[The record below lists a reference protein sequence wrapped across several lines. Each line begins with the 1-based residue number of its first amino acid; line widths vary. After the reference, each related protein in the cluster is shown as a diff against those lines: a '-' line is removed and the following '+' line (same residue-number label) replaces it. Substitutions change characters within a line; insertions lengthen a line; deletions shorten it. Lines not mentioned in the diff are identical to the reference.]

1 MPRVLNFQTNFVSGV
16 LDPRLAARTDIKQ
29 YYQGCAVGTNVLSL
43 PQGGLKRRPG
53 MAYQATLPG
62 KSRICMFAFN
72 VEQTYLIS
80 FSNNNIAI
88 YKDGVKQADVTSTY
102 TEAQIFELNW
112 TQSADTMIIVHED
125 HAPAKLVRGGSHT
138 AWTLSDLALL
148 SVPVFNFG
156 TTDALNG
163 AIDASVTTITVDSTT
178 GFVAPGADQLDGA
191 IDASVTDITVDSTVG
206 FFAPGTIKI
215 DSELVTYLSISTTQ
229 FIGCTRGAIS
239 TTAASHSDN
248 AGVSSTASITIGT
261 ETITYT
267 GVTGTTFT
275 GCTRGVSSTAAS
287 HDDNAVVSSTD
298 EPVWSATKGYPKSA
312 TFFEQRLWF
321 GGSKNRPQTMWA
333 SVIGDFFN
341 FNVGTG
347 ADDDAIDITLD
358 TDQVNAIKAVYAG
371 RHLTV
376 FTSGAEFYISDSPIT
391 PAKSAVKR
399 QTQFGSGDVRPVN
412 IDGAILFIE
421 RSGKA
426 AREFLWTYEEEAYT
440 SNSSSLMA
448 SHLITSPVDMDARRG
463 TSTDDANY
471 VYLVNSDGTM
481 AVFNTL
487 RHQEVGGWTKWST
500 TGTIESVAVIVD
512 DIYFSVLRTINS
524 VAVRFLE
531 KANESTYTDANKLQ
545 TLGSPGTA
553 VSGLAHL
560 NGESCRV
567 RADDALMDDATPS
580 GGAITLVR
588 NGTTVEVGLDY
599 DITVKT
605 MPLNSDFQN
614 GPILTRYK
622 RLVRVVTD
630 LYQSLGVY
638 VNDVYLADRDFG
650 EDILDTTPP
659 GFTGIKETHLLGW
672 DRLAQI
678 TITQQDP
685 QPFTLL
691 AVAIEVEA

>member
-29 YYQGCAVGTNVLSL
+29 YYQGCAEGTNVLSL

-72 VEQTYLIS
+72 VEQTYLIA

-102 TEAQIFELNW
+102 TEAQLFDLNW

-138 AWTLSDLALL
+138 AWTLSDITLL
-148 SVPVFNFG
+148 NIPTFNYA

-163 AIDASVTTITVDSTT
+163 AIDASVTTITVDSTA
-178 GFVAPGADQLDGA
+178 GFATAGSIV
-191 IDASVTDITVDSTVG
+191 
-206 FFAPGTIKI
+206 I
-215 DSELVTYLSISTTQ
+215 DSETIS
-229 FIGCTRGAIS
+229 
-239 TTAASHSDN
+239 
-248 AGVSSTASITIGT
+248 
-261 ETITYT
+261 YT
-267 GVTGTTFT
+267 GVTATTFT
-275 GCTRGVSSTAAS
+275 GCTRGASSTSAAS
-287 HDDNAVVSSTD
+287 HSDNAVVTSTD
-298 EPVWSATKGYPKSA
+298 EPVWSATAGYPKTA
-312 TFFEQRLWF
+312 TFYEQRLWF
-321 GGSKNRPQTMWA
+321 GGSKNRPQTLWA
-333 SVIGDFFN
+333 SVISDFFN

-347 ADDDAIDITLD
+347 DADDAIDITLD

-371 RHLTV
+371 RHLTI

-391 PAKSAVKR
+391 PSNSSVKR
-399 QTQFGSGDVRPVN
+399 QTQFGSGSVRPIN

-448 SHLITSPVDMDARRG
+448 SHLISGPVDMDARRG

-471 VYLVNSDGTM
+471 VYLVNTDGTM

-512 DIYFSVLRTINS
+512 EVYFSVLRTINS

-531 KANESTYTDANKLQ
+531 KADENTYTDANKLQ

-560 NGESCRV
+560 NGQSCRV
-567 RADDALMDDATPS
+567 RADSSIMDNATPS
-580 GGAITLVR
+580 GGAITLAR

-638 VNDVYLADRDFG
+638 VNDIYLADRDFG

-691 AVAIEVEA
+691 GLAIEVEA

>member
-1 MPRVLNFQTNFVSGV
+1 VPRVLNFQTNFVSGV

-29 YYQGCAVGTNVLSL
+29 YYQGCAEGTNVLSL

-72 VEQTYLIS
+72 VEQTYLIA

-102 TEAQIFELNW
+102 TEAQLFDLNW

-138 AWTLSDLALL
+138 AWTLSDITLL
-148 SVPVFNFG
+148 NIPTFNYA

-163 AIDASVTTITVDSTT
+163 AIDASVTTITVDSTA
-178 GFVAPGADQLDGA
+178 GFATAGSIV
-191 IDASVTDITVDSTVG
+191 
-206 FFAPGTIKI
+206 I
-215 DSELVTYLSISTTQ
+215 DSETIS
-229 FIGCTRGAIS
+229 
-239 TTAASHSDN
+239 
-248 AGVSSTASITIGT
+248 
-261 ETITYT
+261 YT
-267 GVTGTTFT
+267 GVTATTFT
-275 GCTRGVSSTAAS
+275 GCTRGASSTSAAS
-287 HDDNAVVSSTD
+287 HSDNAVVTSTD
-298 EPVWSATKGYPKSA
+298 EPVWSATAGYPKTA
-312 TFFEQRLWF
+312 TFYEQRLWF
-321 GGSKNRPQTMWA
+321 GGSKNRPQTLWA
-333 SVIGDFFN
+333 SVISDFFN

-347 ADDDAIDITLD
+347 AADDAIDITLD

-371 RHLTV
+371 RHLTI

-391 PAKSAVKR
+391 PSNSSVKR
-399 QTQFGSGDVRPVN
+399 QTQFGSGSVRPIN

-448 SHLITSPVDMDARRG
+448 SHLISGPVDMDARRG

-471 VYLVNSDGTM
+471 VYLVNTDGTM

-512 DIYFSVLRTINS
+512 EVYFSVLRTINS

-531 KANESTYTDANKLQ
+531 KADENTYTDANKLQ

-560 NGESCRV
+560 NGQSCRV
-567 RADDALMDDATPS
+567 RADSSIMDNATPS
-580 GGAITLVR
+580 GGAITLAR

-638 VNDVYLADRDFG
+638 VNDIYLADRDFG

-691 AVAIEVEA
+691 GLAIEVEA

>member
-29 YYQGCAVGTNVLSL
+29 YYQGCAEGTNVLSL

-72 VEQTYLIS
+72 VEQTYLIA

-102 TEAQIFELNW
+102 TEAQLFDLNW
-112 TQSADTMIIVHED
+112 TQSADTMIIVHAD

-138 AWTLSDLALL
+138 AWTLSDITLL
-148 SVPVFNFG
+148 NIPTFNYA

-163 AIDASVTTITVDSTT
+163 AIDASVTTITVDSTA
-178 GFVAPGADQLDGA
+178 GFATAGSIV
-191 IDASVTDITVDSTVG
+191 
-206 FFAPGTIKI
+206 I
-215 DSELVTYLSISTTQ
+215 DSETIS
-229 FIGCTRGAIS
+229 
-239 TTAASHSDN
+239 
-248 AGVSSTASITIGT
+248 
-261 ETITYT
+261 YT
-267 GVTGTTFT
+267 GVTSTTFT
-275 GCTRGVSSTAAS
+275 GCTRGASSTSAAS
-287 HDDNAVVSSTD
+287 HSDNAVVTSTD
-298 EPVWSATKGYPKSA
+298 EPVWSATAGYPKTA
-312 TFFEQRLWF
+312 TFYEQRLWF
-321 GGSKNRPQTMWA
+321 GGAKNRPQTLWG
-333 SVIGDFFN
+333 SVISDFFN

-391 PAKSAVKR
+391 PSKSSVKR
-399 QTQFGSGDVRPVN
+399 QTQFGSGSVRPIN

-448 SHLITSPVDMDARRG
+448 SHLISGPVDMDARRG

-471 VYLVNSDGTM
+471 VYLVNTDGTM

-512 DIYFSVLRTINS
+512 EVYFSVLRTINS

-531 KANESTYTDANKLQ
+531 KADENTYTDANKLQ

-560 NGESCRV
+560 NGQSCRV
-567 RADDALMDDATPS
+567 RADSSIMDNATPS
-580 GGAITLVR
+580 GGAITLAR

-638 VNDVYLADRDFG
+638 VNDIYLADRDFG

-691 AVAIEVEA
+691 GLAIEVEA

>member
-1 MPRVLNFQTNFVSGV
+1 
-16 LDPRLAARTDIKQ
+16 
-29 YYQGCAVGTNVLSL
+29 
-43 PQGGLKRRPG
+43 

-333 SVIGDFFN
+333 S
-341 FNVGTG
+341 
-347 ADDDAIDITLD
+347 
-358 TDQVNAIKAVYAG
+358 
-371 RHLTV
+371 
-376 FTSGAEFYISDSPIT
+376 
-391 PAKSAVKR
+391 
-399 QTQFGSGDVRPVN
+399 
-412 IDGAILFIE
+412 
-421 RSGKA
+421 
-426 AREFLWTYEEEAYT
+426 
-440 SNSSSLMA
+440 
-448 SHLITSPVDMDARRG
+448 
-463 TSTDDANY
+463 
-471 VYLVNSDGTM
+471 
-481 AVFNTL
+481 
-487 RHQEVGGWTKWST
+487 
-500 TGTIESVAVIVD
+500 
-512 DIYFSVLRTINS
+512 
-524 VAVRFLE
+524 
-531 KANESTYTDANKLQ
+531 
-545 TLGSPGTA
+545 
-553 VSGLAHL
+553 
-560 NGESCRV
+560 
-567 RADDALMDDATPS
+567 
-580 GGAITLVR
+580 
-588 NGTTVEVGLDY
+588 
-599 DITVKT
+599 
-605 MPLNSDFQN
+605 
-614 GPILTRYK
+614 
-622 RLVRVVTD
+622 
-630 LYQSLGVY
+630 
-638 VNDVYLADRDFG
+638 
-650 EDILDTTPP
+650 
-659 GFTGIKETHLLGW
+659 
-672 DRLAQI
+672 
-678 TITQQDP
+678 
-685 QPFTLL
+685 
-691 AVAIEVEA
+691 

>member
-1 MPRVLNFQTNFVSGV
+1 VPRVLNFQTNFVSGV

-29 YYQGCAVGTNVLSL
+29 YYQGCAEGTNVLSL

-102 TEAQIFELNW
+102 TEAQIFDINW

-125 HAPAKLVRGGSHT
+125 HAPAKLVRGASHT
-138 AWTLSDLALL
+138 SWTLSAITLTNIPTFDYG
-148 SVPVFNFG
+148 S
-156 TTDALNG
+156 G
-163 AIDASVTTITVDSTT
+163 AEA
-178 GFVAPGADQLDGA
+178 
-191 IDASVTDITVDSTVG
+191 
-206 FFAPGTIKI
+206 
-215 DSELVTYLSISTTQ
+215 
-229 FIGCTRGAIS
+229 
-239 TTAASHSDN
+239 
-248 AGVSSTASITIGT
+248 
-261 ETITYT
+261 
-267 GVTGTTFT
+267 
-275 GCTRGVSSTAAS
+275 
-287 HDDNAVVSSTD
+287 
-298 EPVWSATKGYPKSA
+298 VWSATKGYPKTA

-399 QTQFGSGDVRPVN
+399 QTQYGSGSVRPMN

-440 SNSSSLMA
+440 ANSSSLMA
-448 SHLITSPVDMDARRG
+448 SHLISSPVDMDARRG

-512 DIYFSVLRTINS
+512 DVYFSVLRTINS

-580 GGAITLVR
+580 GGAITLAR

-599 DITVKT
+599 DIIVKT

-638 VNDVYLADRDFG
+638 VNDIYLADRGFG
-650 EDILDTTPP
+650 EDVLDDTPP

-691 AVAIEVEA
+691 AIAIEVEA

>member
-29 YYQGCAVGTNVLSL
+29 YYQGCAEGTNVLSL

-72 VEQTYLIS
+72 VEQTYLIA

-102 TEAQIFELNW
+102 TEAQLFDLNW
-112 TQSADTMIIVHED
+112 TQSADTMIIVHAD

-138 AWTLSDLALL
+138 AWTLSDITLL
-148 SVPVFNFG
+148 NIPTFNYA

-163 AIDASVTTITVDSTT
+163 AIDASVTTITVDSTA
-178 GFVAPGADQLDGA
+178 GFPTAGSIV
-191 IDASVTDITVDSTVG
+191 
-206 FFAPGTIKI
+206 I
-215 DSELVTYLSISTTQ
+215 DSETIS
-229 FIGCTRGAIS
+229 
-239 TTAASHSDN
+239 
-248 AGVSSTASITIGT
+248 
-261 ETITYT
+261 YT
-267 GVTGTTFT
+267 GVTATTFT
-275 GCTRGVSSTAAS
+275 GCTRGASSTSAAS
-287 HDDNAVVSSTD
+287 HSDNAVVTSTD
-298 EPVWSATKGYPKSA
+298 EPVWSATAGYPKTA
-312 TFFEQRLWF
+312 TFYEQRLWF
-321 GGSKNRPQTMWA
+321 GGAKNRPQTLWG
-333 SVIGDFFN
+333 SVISDFFN

-391 PAKSAVKR
+391 PSNSSVKR
-399 QTQFGSGDVRPVN
+399 QTQFGSGSVRPIN

-448 SHLITSPVDMDARRG
+448 SHLISGPVDMDARRG

-471 VYLVNSDGTM
+471 VYLVNTDGTM

-512 DIYFSVLRTINS
+512 EVYFSVLRTINS

-531 KANESTYTDANKLQ
+531 KADENTYTDANKLQ

-560 NGESCRV
+560 NGQSCRV
-567 RADDALMDDATPS
+567 RADSSIMDNATPS
-580 GGAITLVR
+580 GGAITLAR

-638 VNDVYLADRDFG
+638 VNDIYLADRDFG

-659 GFTGIKETHLLGW
+659 GFTGIKETYLLGW

-691 AVAIEVEA
+691 GLAIEVEA

>member
-29 YYQGCAVGTNVLSL
+29 YYQGCAEGTNVLSL

-72 VEQTYLIS
+72 VEQTYLIA

-102 TEAQIFELNW
+102 TEAQLFDLNW

-138 AWTLSDLALL
+138 AWTLSDITLL
-148 SVPVFNFG
+148 NIPTFNYA

-163 AIDASVTTITVDSTT
+163 AIDASVTTITVDSTA
-178 GFVAPGADQLDGA
+178 GFATAGSIV
-191 IDASVTDITVDSTVG
+191 
-206 FFAPGTIKI
+206 I
-215 DSELVTYLSISTTQ
+215 DSETIS
-229 FIGCTRGAIS
+229 
-239 TTAASHSDN
+239 
-248 AGVSSTASITIGT
+248 
-261 ETITYT
+261 YT
-267 GVTGTTFT
+267 GVTATTFT
-275 GCTRGVSSTAAS
+275 GCTRGASSTSAAS
-287 HDDNAVVSSTD
+287 HSDNAVVTSTD
-298 EPVWSATKGYPKSA
+298 EPVWSATAGYPKTA
-312 TFFEQRLWF
+312 TFYEQRLWF
-321 GGSKNRPQTMWA
+321 GGSKNRPQTLWA
-333 SVIGDFFN
+333 SVISDFFN

-347 ADDDAIDITLD
+347 AADDAIDITLD

-371 RHLTV
+371 RHLTI

-391 PAKSAVKR
+391 PSNSSVKR
-399 QTQFGSGDVRPVN
+399 QTQFGSGSVRPIN

-448 SHLITSPVDMDARRG
+448 SHLISGPVDMDARRG

-471 VYLVNSDGTM
+471 VYLVNTDGTM

-512 DIYFSVLRTINS
+512 EVYFSVLRTINS

-531 KANESTYTDANKLQ
+531 KADENTYTDANKLQ

-560 NGESCRV
+560 NGQSCRV
-567 RADDALMDDATPS
+567 RADSSIMDNATPS
-580 GGAITLVR
+580 GGAITLAR

-638 VNDVYLADRDFG
+638 VNDIYLADRDFG

-691 AVAIEVEA
+691 GLAIEVEA

>member
-1 MPRVLNFQTNFVSGV
+1 ME
-16 LDPRLAARTDIKQ
+16 
-29 YYQGCAVGTNVLSL
+29 
-43 PQGGLKRRPG
+43 
-53 MAYQATLPG
+53 YQATLPG

-102 TEAQIFELNW
+102 TEAQLFDINW

-125 HAPAKLVRGGSHT
+125 HVPAKLVRGASHSS
-138 AWTLSDLALL
+138 WTLSDITLL
-148 SVPVFNFG
+148 NVPTFDYG
-156 TTDALNG
+156 SG
-163 AIDASVTTITVDSTT
+163 AEA
-178 GFVAPGADQLDGA
+178 
-191 IDASVTDITVDSTVG
+191 
-206 FFAPGTIKI
+206 
-215 DSELVTYLSISTTQ
+215 
-229 FIGCTRGAIS
+229 
-239 TTAASHSDN
+239 
-248 AGVSSTASITIGT
+248 
-261 ETITYT
+261 
-267 GVTGTTFT
+267 
-275 GCTRGVSSTAAS
+275 
-287 HDDNAVVSSTD
+287 
-298 EPVWSATKGYPKSA
+298 VWSATKGYPKTA

-321 GGSKNRPQTMWA
+321 GGAKNRPQTLWA
-333 SVIGDFFN
+333 SVISDFFN

-358 TDQVNAIKAVYAG
+358 TDQVNAIKSLYAG

-399 QTQFGSGDVRPVN
+399 QTQYGSGSVRPMN

-440 SNSSSLMA
+440 ANSSSLMA
-448 SHLITSPVDMDARRG
+448 SHLINSPVDMDARRG
-463 TSTDDANY
+463 TATDDANY

-512 DIYFSVLRTINS
+512 DVYFSVLRTINS

-560 NGESCRV
+560 NGQPCRV
-567 RADDALMDDATPS
+567 KADSALMDDATPS
-580 GGAITLVR
+580 GGAITLAR
-588 NGTTVEVGLDY
+588 NGTTIEVGLDY

-638 VNDVYLADRDFG
+638 VNDIYLADRDLG

-691 AVAIEVEA
+691 ALAIEVEA